1 MIDQR
6 RSLSAMPHCGVN
18 RGGGG
23 ARIGKIRPIWRT
35 RRSKCPRTTF
45 YIFVVSGTDKEH
57 GVAELS
63 WEQRARVA
71 THDVA
76 PQLQKLLANLGGR
89 LPWLN
94 YIHPGDPV
102 AYPLDPLIFD
112 LVDGERRHLE
122 VEDVLATRNDLFGSV
137 IDLVLEQTEFAL
149 LNGGTAHDSYFSN
162 PGVAARIA
170 GAVKA
175 AARRG

>member
-1 MIDQR
+1 M
-6 RSLSAMPHCGVN
+6 
-18 RGGGG
+18 
-23 ARIGKIRPIWRT
+23 
-35 RRSKCPRTTF
+35 
-45 YIFVVSGTDKEH
+45 VSGTDKEH